1 MNNHTI
7 ASLPA
12 INRLNTML
20 TNFKCSPPRRE
31 RCIQGA
37 KRRKTARKCNEQ
49 LVWEMRLIMCIRPAA
64 FQSSRGS
71 KTVKAY
77 WQPKFTKC
85 SLVGPY
91 LIKNHSHSNSLF
103 VCLFVCFCF
112 PNRALWD
119 RERLRAMICTFPAE
133 KSDSK
138 SRSYRRCGQ
147 TEW

>member
-20 TNFKCSPPRRE
+20 TNFKCLPPRRE
-31 RCIQGA
+31 RCMQGA

-77 WQPKFTKC
+77 WQPKFTKY
-85 SLVGPY
+85 SPVGPY

-103 VCLFVCFCF
+103 VCLFFVSRIELFEIGSGSEPWF
-112 PNRALWD
+112 VHFQQRRVIPNHEATD
-119 RERLRAMICTFPAE
+119 VAVRL
-133 KSDSK
+133 SDK
-138 SRSYRRCGQ
+138 L
-147 TEW
+147 